1 MAGLISVLGDGPTL
15 STFSFL
21 PLFFFFLLFFL
32 FLAVFVVSL
41 VLFIDG
47 GFRCCLVEPRRAFL
61 YALLLAL
68 TILPPLSCVTARVE

>member
-47 GFRCCLVEPRRAFL
+47 CCLVEPRRAFL

-68 TILPPLSCVTARVE
+68 TTLPPLSCVTARVE

>member
-15 STFSFL
+15 SNFCFL
-21 PLFFFFLLFFL
+21 PLFFSFF

-61 YALLLAL
+61 YAPLLAL
-68 TILPPLSCVTARVE
+68 TTLPPLSCVTARAE